1 MGLPRS
7 NVKITVREGA
17 ERFAAKMSIKL
28 LVVLVGGTT
37 LGLAGA
43 LVNLIIAI
51 VEHRLINAEI
61 CGRDSSIRL
70 CGALLCLPRV
80 PQAQKRVP
88 WRHHDVGRSGPSQHC
103 S

>member
-17 ERFAAKMSIKL
+17 DC
-28 LVVLVGGTT
+28 VGGTT

-51 VEHRLINAEI
+51 VE
-61 CGRDSSIRL
+61 GRNFEMM
-70 CGALLCLPRV
+70 
-80 PQAQKRVP
+80 
-88 WRHHDVGRSGPSQHC
+88 
-103 S
+103 